1 MRRYLAPA
9 IDEVIVRTQAL
20 LVSGDLLRL
29 INPGK
34 DTIVDGFVF
43 EDLGPVQLRGRDAPV
58 DVFAVERRPPA
69 QPELSTHH
77 ATQEH
82 A

>member
-1 MRRYLAPA
+1 
-9 IDEVIVRTQAL
+9 
-20 LVSGDLLRL
+20 LRL

-34 DTIVDGFVF
+34 DFIVDGFVF

-58 DVFAVERRPPA
+58 ELFAVERCPPA
-69 QPELSTHH
+69 RPELPTHH